1 MNCNISSRDN
11 GKFTQGSRSRFL
23 TMFLLFM
30 VNLLIFCSN
39 FVASVRKVQ
48 RIDSRNFR
56 RCITLLLGRVIESRF
71 SYVTQEAFHAF
82 DRSRRGCFSR
92 NSCFAVFRRIIQS
105 ERWQRSSDVYIFS
118 IFFFPVFVI
127 SGAPNLFQGSLG
139 YVLIINIPEYYRK
152 QY

>member
-11 GKFTQGSRSRFL
+11 GKFTQRVCGNSFEQNQIYNALLICRFL
-23 TMFLLFM
+23 VISFL
-30 VNLLIFCSN
+30 N
-39 FVASVRKVQ
+39 KV
-48 RIDSRNFR
+48 FR
-56 RCITLLLGRVIESRF
+56 RCITLLLGRLIESRF
-71 SYVTQEAFHAF
+71 SYVTQESFHAF
-82 DRSRRGCFSR
+82 DQSRRGCFSR

-118 IFFFPVFVI
+118 IFFFLVFVI

-139 YVLIINIPEYYRK
+139 YVLIINIPEYFRK